1 MKIGMS
7 LTTSYALER
16 DSGAL
21 LASLTEQVKLMAE
34 LRLDSLSL
42 GDHHLTNQHYIQV
55 LPTISHMAAIS
66 GDMQLLPLF
75 LLPFYNPVLL
85 AEQVA
90 TLDVITGGRT
100 AMICGLGYDPDA
112 FLAFQTT
119 QRARVPRFVE
129 TFEIMRALMSG
140 DDVTY
145 QGRHYTINNG
155 IRMNPKPLKGSLP
168 MWIAG
173 SAEPAVRRAAQ
184 MADGWVMVPGWGLPM
199 VRERLQVYRSALA
212 EFGRHEETTEVVL
225 RRDTHLAM
233 TSEAAHRE
241 ARVLFEHGYRG
252 HGAKELE
259 ESLVVGGPGECIEYL
274 EDLEKLGVGQVL
286 FRCALDEREQ
296 ALQTIQVLGS
306 EVIPH
311 FR

>member
-7 LTTSYALER
+7 LTTAYPLQR
-16 DSGAL
+16 DSGDL
-21 LASLTEQVKLMAE
+21 LAGLTEQVKLMAE
-34 LRLDSLSL
+34 LGFDSLSL
-42 GDHHLTNQHYIQV
+42 GDHHLTAEHYIQV
-55 LPTISHMAAIS
+55 LPTISNMAAIS
-66 GDMQLLPLF
+66 GDMRLLPLF

-100 AMICGLGYDPDA
+100 TIICGLGYDPEA
-112 FLAFQTT
+112 FTAFQTT

-140 DDVTY
+140 DDVTHH
-145 QGRHYTINNG
+145 GHHYEITSG
-155 IRMNPKPLKGSLP
+155 IQINPKPLQQNLP

-173 SAEPAVRRAAQ
+173 TAEPAIRRAAQ
-184 MADGWVMVPGWGLPM
+184 MADGWVLVPGSG
-199 VRERLQVYRSALA
+199 VDAIRERLQIYRSALA
-212 EFGRHEETTEVVL
+212 EFGRDEETVDIVL

-233 TSEAAHRE
+233 TSEAAHQE
-241 ARVLFEHGYRG
+241 ARVLFEQGYRG
-252 HGAKELE
+252 HGAQALE
-259 ESLVVGGPGECIEYL
+259 ESLVLGGPGECIEYL
-274 EDLEKLGVGQVL
+274 EDVEKLGIHQVL

-306 EVIPH
+306 EVIPY